1 MLAGFYKKHIIAFW
15 SLIVII
21 PILILAIGCMLA
33 PDIFWEQ
40 FVYKYFWGPIVS
52 DLEGRPVD
60 GITEGYNIVNTIVY
74 ALLLAAVLLIMY
86 KVVKRLKITMDLG
99 LIAASIPFFLF
110 GGVSRALEDA
120 LLFQGWLGYWFI
132 SPLIYVMIGLLFA
145 FAGITGYLARRK
157 TDEVARQT
165 LYFII
170 FVIGIMVAY
179 YLASSLG
186 EASLAYVLPPYIPL
200 IAALL
205 SILVFYL
212 MAQRGVEI
220 LRLSIFCTGLL
231 VMLISTAYAASFA
244 FSQEWQSIFTSIEG
258 FTPILR
264 PMEAVIIP
272 GIALALTAMILVAG
286 KVAPKWLGVLAIPT
300 SLLMFLAHFL
310 DGAATYRGID
320 LYGYA
325 EKHVLPT
332 ALIDFAGTGA
342 VMLLLKF
349 LLVLV
354 IILLI
359 DVLFKKDL
367 QDYPGLG
374 NIMKFAVIFL
384 GMAPG
389 TRDLVR
395 ISLGV

>member
-1 MLAGFYKKHIIAFW
+1 MLADFYKKHIIIFW
-15 SLIVII
+15 GLI
-21 PILILAIGCMLA
+21 ILIPLSILTIGCILA

-74 ALLLAAVLLIMY
+74 ALLLAVVLLIMY

-99 LIAASIPFFLF
+99 LIVASIPFFLF

-120 LLFQGWLGYWFI
+120 VLFQGWLGYWFI

-157 TDEVARQT
+157 TDEAVGQT
-165 LYFII
+165 LCFIF
-170 FVIGIMVAY
+170 FVIGIMTVY

-186 EASLAYVLPPYIPL
+186 EANLAYILPQYIPL
-200 IAALL
+200 IVALL

-212 MAQRGVEI
+212 LAQKGVEI
-220 LRLSIFCTGLL
+220 LRLCIFCTGLL
-231 VMLISTAYAASFA
+231 VLLISAAYAASFA

-258 FTPILR
+258 FIPTLR
-264 PMEAVIIP
+264 PMEALIIP
-272 GIALALTAMILVAG
+272 SIAFTLTAIILVAG
-286 KVAPKWLGVLAIPT
+286 KLAPKWLGVLAAPT

-332 ALIDFAGTGA
+332 ALIDLVGTGA

-359 DVLFKKDL
+359 DVLFRKDL
-367 QDYPGLG
+367 QNYPGLS